1 MRISDWSSDVCSSDL
16 NKLCRIHATPV
27 SAICLARG
35 SPQLVCCCAAQNKRK
50 KHECSSVSARINLP
64 LTPATRE
71 SAETRLVQPYRVS
84 LCTRSEEHTSELQSL
99 MRISY
104 AVFCLI
110 KKQNK
115 IYII

>member
-84 LCTRSEEHTSELQSL
+84 LCTMQSRSGTGPGQIGRASCRERVCQ
-99 MRISY
+99 Y
-104 AVFCLI
+104 V
-110 KKQNK
+110 
-115 IYII
+115 